1 MTSDAFCRP
10 EPCMITR
17 IQEHINNMDQKW
29 GINTD
34 SRHKYYYLLNLPL
47 DLEVLSSEKQ
57 RTKEVIKGIDSEF
70 CSILLYEDP
79 SYGVT
84 QINMRVHIILIW
96 VHIIYWFEWS
106 FFGPKKDQAEVLNDY
121 AWPLWPGS
129 SKHTTEN
136 SVFMILCWNWL
147 AWKRSLQAETKNKC
161 KWRQICTKL
170 QFISLVIVLLYHWKR
185 IVNRRRW
192 QQSERQWRWLGW
204 GKSDGKTGN
213 HPGRPKGN
221 SNTVTNLSFPLQMY
235 SRPQGASCSPM
246 SRQ

>member
-70 CSILLYEDP
+70 CSILLHEDP

-84 QINMRVHIILIW
+84 QINMRVHI
-96 VHIIYWFEWS
+96 
-106 FFGPKKDQAEVLNDY
+106 GPKKDQAEVLNDR
-121 AWPLWPGS
+121 AWS

-136 SVFMILCWNWL
+136 SVSMILCWNWL
-147 AWKRSLQAETKNKC
+147 AWKRFLQAETKNKC
-161 KWRQICTKL
+161 KWRQICTNL
-170 QFISLVIVLLYHWKR
+170 QFLSLAIELLYPWKR

-192 QQSERQWRWLGW
+192 QQSERQWRWYAWMG
-204 GKSDGKTGN
+204 
-213 HPGRPKGN
+213 
-221 SNTVTNLSFPLQMY
+221 
-235 SRPQGASCSPM
+235 
-246 SRQ
+246 